1 MTSVIGRGICRIRRD
16 PMHSQSELE
25 ARARTSQSWI
35 GRVETGSEI
44 SSLGGMARIAGA
56 LRIEAAELPCKHTGW
71 DY

>member
-1 MTSVIGRGICRIRRD
+1 MY
-16 PMHSQSELE
+16 SQSELE
-25 ARARTSQSWI
+25 TRAHTSQSWI

-56 LRIEAAELPCKHTGW
+56 VRIEAAELPCEHAGW